1 MTRKKWCLIGAAIL
15 GLSAVGASINPIA
28 KTYVEPMVKEQV
40 NNAINGSVDYD
51 SLRIN
56 WNGDVVL
63 SDVVIKDR
71 DGHLVGTAQDVA
83 VGVKLSALPSIIG
96 GNTSGATAI
105 SNVTVDAPDLHIW
118 QLNDGS
124 WSIEKLVKPSDPNKS
139 GSFDGDITIKNGHV
153 ALRAKDGVK
162 RNVENLDGTVAL
174 NMSGMSKGAFT
185 ADIDGSSVLVNG
197 NIDMDDVSNFDVFVQ
212 ADEIDTTGIM
222 SFVPL
227 RKDLVVS
234 KGKLKDLHLNIKSED
249 GQYVMSGNVGFN

>member
-28 KTYVEPMVKEQV
+28 QTYVAPMVKEQV

-105 SNVTVDAPDLHIW
+105 SSVTVESPDLHIW
-118 QLNDGS
+118 QLVD
-124 WSIEKLVKPSDPNKS
+124 
-139 GSFDGDITIKNGHV
+139 
-153 ALRAKDGVK
+153 
-162 RNVENLDGTVAL
+162 
-174 NMSGMSKGAFT
+174 
-185 ADIDGSSVLVNG
+185 
-197 NIDMDDVSNFDVFVQ
+197 
-212 ADEIDTTGIM
+212 
-222 SFVPL
+222 
-227 RKDLVVS
+227 
-234 KGKLKDLHLNIKSED
+234 
-249 GQYVMSGNVGFN
+249 